1 MINFNADPDTRMK
14 ENILHVLGSDDT
26 IYRVVPVNRFFE
38 IIHSKQLV
46 LVRPKKWED
55 PFEDF
60 LSRAEFTN
68 KKGERT
74 GFALTRKFFGNCWTL
89 RAECDGIWRN
99 YASLT
104 DGVRILTTVRNLL
117 EVIYDKNDDSSKISS
132 FIGKVKYKKDE
143 DIKQFLEDDNF
154 IGWLTDATG
163 KNVAKTL
170 LFKRNEFTYEQEVR
184 LLFSD
189 GQKKFKNQD
198 IIKFAIEPLSLI
210 DSILFAPKMSDHLYE
225 LYKEKLIK
233 EGFDKTTILKSQLYT
248 PYKIEIKPD
257 AL

>member
-14 ENILHVLGSDDT
+14 ENILYDLGSDDT
-26 IYRVVPVNRFFE
+26 IYRFVTVDRFFE
-38 IIHSKQLV
+38 MIHSKKIV
-46 LVRPKKWED
+46 LVRPIKWED

-60 LSRAEFTN
+60 LSRTEFIN

-74 GFALTRKFFGNCWTL
+74 GFALTRNFFSNCWTL
-89 RAECDGIWRN
+89 RAECDGIWKN

-104 DGVRILTTVRNLL
+104 DGVRIQTTVRNLL
-117 EVIYDKNDDSSKISS
+117 EVIYDKNDGFSKISS
-132 FIGKVKYKKDE
+132 FIGKVKYQEDG

-154 IGWLTDATG
+154 INWLTDTTG

-170 LFKRNEFTYEQEVR
+170 LFKRDEFTYEQEVR

-189 GQKKFKNQD
+189 EHNKFENQD

-210 DSILFAPKMSDHLYE
+210 DSVLFAPKMSGHLYE

-248 PYKIEIKPD
+248 PYKIEIKSD